1 MMLHTLIRRTRAA
14 PSRFTDRLRRVLIA
28 IARIQLG
35 PASGVDCPWGMFC
48 PRRSA
53 LDYCFGQQPQDW
65 IARPGAWEA
74 TAATE
79 GTNETAIREPAGRL
93 DTGRTSSRIGSPAPR
108 GRVWKRG
115 SASES
120 WIVNGACRYG
130 KTWPEKLRASTAFS
144 PCFAYLNFPEWFN
157 YSLANPVTGGQVLGN
172 STPCGAEGSQTRS
185 LAGCPTRLF
194 WRVEGLPFKVTNSA

>member
-1 MMLHTLIRRTRAA
+1 LGNVLSSTKRAR
-14 PSRFTDRLRRVLIA
+14 P
-28 IARIQLG
+28 
-35 PASGVDCPWGMFC
+35 
-48 PRRSA
+48 
-53 LDYCFGQQPQDW
+53 YCFGQQPQDW

-120 WIVNGACRYG
+120 WIVNGAWRYG

-144 PCFAYLNFPEWFN
+144 PCFAYLNFPPHRAGEETGLRPKDDGVGAGSGRHLALRKMISPSIEKKS
-157 YSLANPVTGGQVLGN
+157 SLQDLYPPIAGEERNILWCCNLPAASVTINGICGPAASARGQGG
-172 STPCGAEGSQTRS
+172 R
-185 LAGCPTRLF
+185 
-194 WRVEGLPFKVTNSA
+194 